1 MRECKC
7 RHMSLEEITVF
18 EMVLTATDD
27 HRCCFFSSKREFLRF
42 TDGKPIE
49 HEDLSAMSSQFR

>member
-1 MRECKC
+1 
-7 RHMSLEEITVF
+7 MSLEEITVF

-49 HEDLSAMSSQFR
+49 HEDLSAMSSQFM